1 MKTIRQLL
9 LLLGLIAL
17 VAQPGF
23 AHPDTF
29 KPAFTDSLVSPY
41 LKVQTALAADDLPVA
56 KAAAGELLA
65 AAAKGPDFKA
75 FTTPAK
81 AIATAPDIAAAR
93 TNFLKVSKE
102 LITLVA
108 HVGTTG
114 GQDLFV
120 AHCPMAFGNT
130 GGDWLQSDK
139 KINNPYYGATML
151 RCGSIKSQAA
161 TKQLP
166 TGAEHS
172 AHH

>member
-9 LLLGLIAL
+9 LLGLLAF

-75 FTTPAK
+75 FTAPAK
-81 AIATAPDIAAAR
+81 ALAMAPDIAAAR
-93 TNFLKVSKE
+93 TNFLTVSKE
-102 LITLVA
+102 LISLVS

-114 GQDLFV
+114 GQDLYV
-120 AHCPMAFGNT
+120 AHCPMAFGNQ
-130 GGDWLQSDK
+130 GGDWLQADK
-139 KINNPYYGATML
+139 KINNPYYGASML
-151 RCGSIKSQAA
+151 PCGSIKSQAA
-161 TKQLP
+161 TKSAAD
-166 TGAEHS
+166 GGHD